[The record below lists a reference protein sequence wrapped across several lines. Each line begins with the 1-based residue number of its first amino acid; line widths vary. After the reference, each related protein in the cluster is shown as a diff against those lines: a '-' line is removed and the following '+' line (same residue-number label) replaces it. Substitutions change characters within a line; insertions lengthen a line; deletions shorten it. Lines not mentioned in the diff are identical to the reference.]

1 MGGIK
6 GMESQKDH
14 SCYLANDDYDDK
26 DEDDIR
32 HHLLNIYYI
41 NFK

>member
-1 MGGIK
+1 
-6 GMESQKDH
+6 MESQKDH

-26 DEDDIR
+26 DDDIR

-41 NFK
+41 NFKQNFST